1 MAFRDIRKSRKW
13 LSAEEMRLLLP
24 ALVLLAGLLVL
35 NIYLARILPGGEQF
49 FLRWGGAR
57 AFLIEQVEPYGS
69 TIAMGAQNVAY
80 GRQAFSDE
88 YPYVLNDPFHIV
100 LLYVP
105 LAVLREIIGF
115 ILPSLG
121 VLIDFPVARG
131 IWALLSEIAL
141 VGLIHSF
148 IRSLEWESPFWLYI
162 FLMIFSVFG
171 YYSLAALGSGTPTV
185 VITFLIF
192 AIVYLL
198 RSFSDEL
205 AGALLFLVAYQW
217 EVSGLFFLYVMV
229 FVFANRRWKVL
240 GGFGMSLAILLAI
253 SFLAYPGWG
262 LPYLRG
268 VLSDWH
274 RGANLTFGHVMSMW
288 FPNARFSIGLWTSIF
303 LGIILFLEWLGSINS
318 YHRRIVW
325 TVCLSLAVTPLMGFA
340 IFPSNHVVLLPSLIL
355 IVMLA
360 WERWTRRRVLYVLLV
375 LLGAFLIPFWL
386 YARVSMG
393 SPAIYSDLLMI
404 LPPVAA
410 IIGLYWMRWW
420 AFRSPRTWFDQIGD
434 RK

>member
-1 MAFRDIRKSRKW
+1 
-13 LSAEEMRLLLP
+13 
-24 ALVLLAGLLVL
+24 
-35 NIYLARILPGGEQF
+35 
-49 FLRWGGAR
+49 
-57 AFLIEQVEPYGS
+57 
-69 TIAMGAQNVAY
+69 
-80 GRQAFSDE
+80 
-88 YPYVLNDPFHIV
+88 
-100 LLYVP
+100 

-121 VLIDFPVARG
+121 VLIDFPVVRG
-131 IWALLSEIAL
+131 IWMLLSEIAL

-162 FLMIFSVFG
+162 LLMIFGVFG

-185 VITFLIF
+185 VITFLIL

-217 EVSGLFFLYVMV
+217 EVSALFFLFVIV

-240 GGFGMSLAILLAI
+240 SGFGMSLAILLAI

-288 FPNARFSIGLWTSIF
+288 FPTARFSIQLWTSLF

-325 TVCLSLAVTPLMGFA
+325 TVCLSLAATPLMGFA